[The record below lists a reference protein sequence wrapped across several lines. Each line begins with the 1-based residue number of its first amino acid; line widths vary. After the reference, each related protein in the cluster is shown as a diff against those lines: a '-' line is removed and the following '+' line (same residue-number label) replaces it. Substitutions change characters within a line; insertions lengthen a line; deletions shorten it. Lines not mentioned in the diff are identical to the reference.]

1 VTPADVYFG
10 RAGEILAERQRIK
23 HETLKTRRLQHHLQA
38 TYTLTDEPEPS
49 FENNLSC
56 LKLSDDGQPMLPHTI
71 VINLDR
77 DNERLAHMCRELGAA
92 EVKFDRFAAI
102 EGARVPQHLQG
113 YFEGCRTLSP
123 GEIGCYASH
132 LEICHMVADGRLP
145 SPLLVLE
152 DDIALVV
159 GFAETVR
166 RLVQALPPGW
176 DIVRLSYPTK
186 RAKVRVAR
194 LTPAH
199 ELVRYTHVPTSTGAY
214 LISSSGARKFLAARR
229 RELPVD
235 IDLRRVWAWRMNTYG
250 VAPPPVLNDRL
261 GASAIEALSPGGRYS
276 DARFAWMRA
285 KRLIETPLRH
295 LYGMRDF
302 GVGRWIVL
310 ETVNLIGRLMPR
322 KRREPLFAW
331 VSRAL
336 GRGG

>member
-1 VTPADVYFG
+1 MF
-10 RAGEILAERQRIK
+10 
-23 HETLKTRRLQHHLQA
+23 
-38 TYTLTDEPEPS
+38 
-49 FENNLSC
+49 
-56 LKLSDDGQPMLPHTI
+56 PHTI

-77 DNERLAHMCRELGAA
+77 DSERLAHMRRELDAA
-92 EVKFDRFAAI
+92 DIKFSRFAAI
-102 EGARVPQHLQG
+102 EGARLPEHLQS

-132 LEICHMVADGRLP
+132 LDICCMIADGRLP

-152 DDIALVV
+152 DDIALVS

-166 RLVQALPPGW
+166 RLVQVLPAGW

-186 RAKVRVAR
+186 RATVHVAS

-199 ELVRYTHVPTSTGAY
+199 ELVRYTQVPTSTGAY
-214 LISSSGARKFLAARR
+214 LISRSGARKFLAARK

-250 VAPPPVLNDRL
+250 VAPPPVLNDCL
-261 GASAIEALSPGGRYS
+261 GASAIEALSPGGRDS

-285 KRLIETPLRH
+285 KRLIETPMRH
-295 LYGMRDF
+295 VYGMRDF
-302 GVGRWIVL
+302 GFGRWLAL
-310 ETVNLIGRLMPR
+310 ESINLIGRLMPR

-331 VSRAL
+331 VSAALAQRPLESSPRATF
-336 GRGG
+336 RQAT